1 MINSDSSLAQEP
13 KLPRRDFFLLPAISL
28 LTIIA
33 MLIGSE
39 VICRFIWPEQVDD
52 VCLVQ
57 DSHFHARFRPNCKS
71 RTKPAEGPWS
81 NNSYN
86 ECGYRTLE
94 SCGPKPSGTIRVA
107 VIGASFSFG
116 YGSPYSDIYTTQAA
130 NALARQCG
138 RKVEFQNLGIENGS
152 LSDIYRRLDEALA
165 LKPDLLL
172 LVAGEGEV
180 TKEIDDKDV
189 ARDAAGSAV
198 VRSVAQ
204 VSSPEVSSTE
214 SLRHR
219 IFVLMKQSRVAL
231 MLQHFM
237 YQDPDTYAK
246 LYLAYGDKA
255 DFLRPPF
262 TPRWRQRFSN
272 LDQVLGRMDER
283 AQAVSVPMALMIS
296 PTQAQLA
303 LANSHPW
310 PGVDLRAFPEEV
322 SDIAAQHK
330 IFVIDLLPA
339 FTGRSDFKSL
349 IYTAD
354 GHPSPQGQHVI
365 AEVLDQKLLSSGL
378 AAFSGCRQ
386 TP

>member
-1 MINSDSSLAQEP
+1 MNKLNSTPSQ
-13 KLPRRDFFLLPAISL
+13 LPRRDIFLLPAISI
-28 LTIIA
+28 LTIVV
-33 MLIGSE
+33 MLLGSE
-39 VICRFIWPEQVDD
+39 GLCRVIWPEQVDD
-52 VCLVQ
+52 PCLVP
-57 DSHFHARFRPNCKS
+57 DSHFHVRFRPNCKS

-81 NNSYN
+81 DNSYN

-94 SCGPKPSGTIRVA
+94 SCGPKPAGTIRVA

-116 YGSPYSDIYTTQAA
+116 YGSPYSDIYTTLTA

-138 RKVEFQNLGIENGS
+138 RKVEFQNLGIANGS

-180 TKEIDDKDV
+180 TKEIDDKDF
-189 ARDAAGSAV
+189 AGEDVQPTLQRSAV
-198 VRSVAQ
+198 Q
-204 VSSPEVSSTE
+204 VNAPQVSSTE
-214 SLRHR
+214 SLRHQ

-237 YQDPDTYAK
+237 YQDPDTYSK

-262 TPRWRQRFSN
+262 SQRWRQRFSN
-272 LDQVLGRMDER
+272 FDRVLTKMDER
-283 AQAVSVPMALMIS
+283 AQAASVPMALMIS

-310 PGVDLRAFPEEV
+310 PGVDLRAFPNEV

-330 IFVIDLLPA
+330 IYAIDLLPA
-339 FTGRSDFKSL
+339 FTKRSDFRSL

-354 GHPSPQGQHVI
+354 GHPAPQGQHVI
-365 AEVLDQKLLSSGL
+365 AQVLDDKLLSSGID
-378 AAFSGCRQ
+378 AFSGCRQ
-386 TP
+386 LQ